1 MMRIVAIDLPVVV
14 SEWVDNDKNSEIW
27 IYGEEDGENV
37 GRYQVINICRVF
49 LGQVGKGYDSNEDIV
64 DNKDDCIK
72 NMNDNNREIYTK

>member
-27 IYGEEDGENV
+27 IYGEKDGENV

-64 DNKDDCIK
+64 DNCIK
-72 NMNDNNREIYTK
+72 NMNDNKREIYTK

>member
-37 GRYQVINICRVF
+37 GRYQIINICRVF
-49 LGQVGKGYDSNEDIV
+49 LGQVGKGYDSYEDIAN
-64 DNKDDCIK
+64 NKDHFIK
-72 NMNDNNREIYTK
+72 NMNDTNREICTK